1 MVVGRDSSVHLRCR
15 QQRSLRQQRL
25 VRDPEARDGRALP
38 ARLEA
43 SRARPRM
50 PGHLVQAWMYIL
62 GKWPDYLSAAA
73 GAAEQP
79 SRATA
84 GKLCNVGK
92 DSQACEW
99 LHNVYMS

>member
-1 MVVGRDSSVHLRCR
+1 MVVERDSSVRPQCR
-15 QQRSLRQQRL
+15 RRRSLRPLRR
-25 VRDPEARDGRALP
+25 VRDPEAHDGRALP

-50 PGHLVQAWMYIL
+50 PGGLVQAWMYVL

-73 GAAEQP
+73 GAAVQP

-84 GKLCNVGK
+84 GELLRCREKKVRPVNGC
-92 DSQACEW
+92 QM
-99 LHNVYMS
+99 YI